1 MSITLSLDRDRAN
14 EAVKQ
19 ALETMETID
28 EYADEGS
35 HIVATQK
42 ANGFGAGNAAKL
54 TIKFWPDGDATRIEY
69 ETKKGNPLDLT
80 TDTDEIEE
88 EFQRSIRQIS
98 NTPSEDTEQKERR
111 KEAESTGPTT
121 LKDAAGEAAQK
132 VDETVEQVKKERDSG
147 SPVEDESP
155 SPVEQDEE
163 TAPSTNERDR
173 DTSDG
178 EEKSFRERVN
188 EELED
193 GEIDSDS
200 NQTVTEQVSDIR
212 QGNEQEKAGSQ
223 PSESPAP
230 SSDEG
235 MTVTGAIV
243 AIGRAI
249 VALII
254 LAIGLF
260 LMGDALGLL
269 MISPL

>member
-14 EAVKQ
+14 EVVKQ
-19 ALETMETID
+19 ALEMMDTID

-42 ANGFGAGNAAKL
+42 ASGLGSGNAAKL
-54 TIKFWPDGDATRIEY
+54 TIKFWPDGDSTRIEY

-88 EFQRSIRQIS
+88 EFQGSVQHVRD
-98 NTPSEDTEQKERR
+98 TPSEDTEQRERR
-111 KEAESTGPTT
+111 KEAESTGSTT

-147 SPVEDESP
+147 SPVEDESS
-155 SPVEQDEE
+155 SPVEQNEE
-163 TAPSTNERDR
+163 TAPSTSEDER
-173 DTSDG
+173 DTSDD
-178 EEKSFRERVN
+178 EEKSFREQVN

-193 GEIDSDS
+193 REIGTDSD
-200 NQTVTEQVSDIR
+200 QTVTEQVSDIR
-212 QGNEQEKAGSQ
+212 RGDEQEKAGSQ

-235 MTVTGAIV
+235 VTVTGAIV
-243 AIGRAI
+243 AIGRGI
-249 VALII
+249 VALIL

-260 LMGDALGLL
+260 LMGGALGLL